1 MPPTP
6 RRQAPGPLLAAMGT
20 TTAILVIAAFVTGQ
34 WAFLVLALI
43 GLAVGLVPILGRR

>member
-20 TTAILVIAAFVTGQ
+20 TALILIGAAFLTGE
-34 WAFLVLALI
+34 WGFLILGIV
-43 GLAVGLVPILGRR
+43 GFGVGLVPILSRR